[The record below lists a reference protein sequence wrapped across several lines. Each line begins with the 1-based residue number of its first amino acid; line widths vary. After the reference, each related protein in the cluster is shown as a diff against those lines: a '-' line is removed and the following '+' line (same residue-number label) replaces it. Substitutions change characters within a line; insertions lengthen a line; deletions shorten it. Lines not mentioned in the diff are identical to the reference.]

1 MSYILILVP
10 QRERDKMVLWSPQRG
25 FHSWN
30 PPPKIDEHTHP
41 RKYERFIT
49 YMMRSSRQSRVG
61 SHESPKASPAFSQGG
76 LAVIWWLSGGAMVNC
91 LFVWVRIT

>member
-1 MSYILILVP
+1 M
-10 QRERDKMVLWSPQRG
+10 
-25 FHSWN
+25 
-30 PPPKIDEHTHP
+30 
-41 RKYERFIT
+41 
-49 YMMRSSRQSRVG
+49 G